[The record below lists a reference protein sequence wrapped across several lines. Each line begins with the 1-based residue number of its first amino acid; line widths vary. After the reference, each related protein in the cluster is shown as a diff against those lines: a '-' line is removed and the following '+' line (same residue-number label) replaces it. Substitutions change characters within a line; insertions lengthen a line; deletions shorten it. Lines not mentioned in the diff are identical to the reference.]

1 MEKENLK
8 PLQNLYDI
16 QSLSKYSLVD
26 KELSYEKYYRV
37 IDFQIFLTNMNL
49 MRLYDNTNFC

>member
-16 QSLSKYSLVD
+16 QSLSKYSLVS
-26 KELSYEKYYRV
+26 KALLLEKYYRV
-37 IDFQIFLTNMNL
+37 V
-49 MRLYDNTNFC
+49 NFTDLFNEDAFNEVV